1 MSSPIIGVLFFF
13 ILACAISGGIIL
25 LFRAIDKSKP
35 EIEDYGCDD
44 DFDLFDDVVDRLFV
58 DDEYDDEF
66 WDDDFDDKFCN
77 EEYDYE

>member
-35 EIEDYGCDD
+35 EIVDYRHDD
-44 DFDLFDDVVDRLFV
+44 DFDFFDDDLCSE
-58 DDEYDDEF
+58 DLED
-66 WDDDFDDKFCN
+66 
-77 EEYDYE
+77 YDYE

>member
-44 DFDLFDDVVDRLFV
+44 DFDFF

-77 EEYDYE
+77 EDYDYE